1 MAPPLDSNKSNCP
14 LEMVNAFI
22 LFGLLIAANA
32 YFLVRSRRKIRRGRD
47 AIESNE
53 PDENAGQ

>member
-1 MAPPLDSNKSNCP
+1 
-14 LEMVNAFI
+14 MVNACI

-32 YFLVRSRRKIRRGRD
+32 YFFVKSRRKIRRRRD